1 MNTQLTLSTT
11 HRVVGGVAGGLGE
24 YLQVDPAFVR
34 IGFLV
39 LGFAT
44 PIGIPLYLL
53 LWFAMGRPDG
63 QNLVQRG
70 IDSARQGA
78 TQLGS
83 SFRSGPHF
91 DPQTGAPIST
101 VYSRNQKAGM
111 ALMGLGALMLASM
124 LHIAAPLIAIAFVAT
139 GWYLLKH

>member
-1 MNTQLTLSTT
+1 MNTQLSLSTT
-11 HRVVGGVAGGLGE
+11 HKVIGGVAGGLGE

-34 IGFLV
+34 IGFIV

-44 PIGIPLYLL
+44 PIGVPLYLI

-63 QNLVQRG
+63 QNVVRRG
-70 IDSARQGA
+70 IDGVRQGA
-78 TQLGS
+78 QQVGS
-83 SFRSGPHF
+83 SFRSGPRF
-91 DPQTGAPIST
+91 DPQTGASLT
-101 VYSRNQKAGM
+101 TAYSRNQKAGI

-124 LHIAAPLIAIAFVAT
+124 LHIAAPLIAVAFVAT